1 MNESTHVILQ
11 RLLSWFSMA
20 QFKLEKL
27 VDWLRVETDDLG
39 DDRKM
44 HTSPGNATVHT
55 VKGHTCCFIYFRC
68 FNLLILTLCLKP
80 NGFECQVLAHDP
92 KCVFYHPSAWR
103 CRVRVSVKIY
113 ASCCSISSPLQA
125 LLLCLF
131 SLHSLFSLGPQ
142 TRTHICTSVPFTHCV
157 TLAS

>member
-44 HTSPGNATVHT
+44 HTSPGNASVHT

-68 FNLLILTLCLKP
+68 FNLLILT
-80 NGFECQVLAHDP
+80 
-92 KCVFYHPSAWR
+92 CV
-103 CRVRVSVKIY
+103 
-113 ASCCSISSPLQA
+113 
-125 LLLCLF
+125 
-131 SLHSLFSLGPQ
+131 
-142 TRTHICTSVPFTHCV
+142 
-157 TLAS
+157 